1 MVAPDGWAGRAVTGA
16 HSIEIEHP
24 ARWLDRD
31 WVMLTTGVHL
41 PDDPADQRQ
50 LIDELDDAGVA
61 ALGFGLGI
69 AHHEVPRRAD
79 RAGDGAR
86 LPAVHGPA
94 ADRLPRR

>member
-1 MVAPDGWAGRAVTGA
+1 MVAPEGWAGRVVTGA

-41 PDDPADQRQ
+41 SEDPTEQRQ

-61 ALGFGLGI
+61 ALGFGLDI
-69 AHHEVPRRAD
+69 VHD
-79 RAGDGAR
+79 R
-86 LPAVHGPA
+86 GPGQ
-94 ADRLPRR
+94 R